1 MDRVPDN
8 LYKVGHRVNGLSNPF
23 GGPVLLPI
31 PHLLA
36 ALPSRSIPAM
46 YRGVMWDFNT
56 SRRPLVPP
64 TRGCA
69 LSVRCFSPAG
79 IAILVL
85 LLGIV
90 LPRGTHAAGVTPLP
104 VEILAAKATW
114 VVRGRVES
122 LEATRGSDGRMTTRV
137 EVPVT
142 EVWKGTPTNRI
153 GVVLAG
159 GILGNRRVSVIGQA
173 EFRVGEEVVLFLIPN
188 ERGEGVIVE
197 LAQGKFALHK
207 DDSGTL
213 WVSNGVLGTA
223 SAPDSKVPSAPS
235 AAEKSPANP
244 ARVLLPFQR
253 PIRLSELKQR
263 VQESTKP

>member
-1 MDRVPDN
+1 MWD
-8 LYKVGHRVNGLSNPF
+8 SNTSLRP
-23 GGPVLLPI
+23 PVL
-31 PHLLA
+31 
-36 ALPSRSIPAM
+36 PA
-46 YRGVMWDFNT
+46 RG
-56 SRRPLVPP
+56 S
-64 TRGCA
+64 A
-69 LSVRCFSPAG
+69 LSVRWFSPAG
-79 IAILVL
+79 IAILVF
-85 LLGIV
+85 LLGVI
-90 LPRGTHAAGVTPLP
+90 LPRDTHAAGVTPLA
-104 VEILAAKATW
+104 VELLAAKATW

-122 LEATRGSDGRMTTRV
+122 LEASRGSDGIMTTRV
-137 EVPVT
+137 ELPVT

-173 EFRVGEEVVLFLIPN
+173 EFRVGEEVVLFLVPN

-223 SAPDSKVPSAPS
+223 SSPDSNAPS
-235 AAEKSPANP
+235 ATEKSPANP

-253 PIRLSELKQR
+253 PLRLSELKQR

>member
-1 MDRVPDN
+1 
-8 LYKVGHRVNGLSNPF
+8 
-23 GGPVLLPI
+23 
-31 PHLLA
+31 
-36 ALPSRSIPAM
+36 
-46 YRGVMWDFNT
+46 MWDSNT
-56 SRRPLVPP
+56 SRTPP
-64 TRGCA
+64 VLPARGCA
-69 LSVRCFSPAG
+69 LGVRWFPPAG
-79 IAILVL
+79 FAILII
-85 LLGIV
+85 LLGTV
-90 LPRGTHAAGVTPLP
+90 LAGDTRAAGVTPLA
-104 VEILAAKATW
+104 VELLTAKATW

-137 EVPVT
+137 EVPVA

-173 EFRVGEEVVLFLIPN
+173 AFRVGEEVVLFLVPN

-197 LAQGKFALHK
+197 LAQGKFAIQR

-213 WVSNGVLGTA
+213 WVSNGIIGIA
-223 SAPDSKVPSAPS
+223 SPPESKATSVT
-235 AAEKSPANP
+235 EKSPANP

-253 PIRLSELKQR
+253 PLRLSELKQR

>member
-1 MDRVPDN
+1 
-8 LYKVGHRVNGLSNPF
+8 
-23 GGPVLLPI
+23 
-31 PHLLA
+31 
-36 ALPSRSIPAM
+36 
-46 YRGVMWDFNT
+46 MWDSNT
-56 SRRPLVPP
+56 SRRPTLLPF
-64 TRGCA
+64 RGFA
-69 LSVRCFSPAG
+69 SGVRWFSPAG
-79 IAILVL
+79 FAILVF
-85 LLGIV
+85 LLGLV
-90 LPRGTHAAGVTPLP
+90 LPKDTHAAGVKPLP
-104 VEILAAKATW
+104 VESLAAKATW

-173 EFRVGEEVVLFLIPN
+173 EFRVGEEVVLFLVPN

-207 DDSGTL
+207 DDSGSL

-223 SAPDSKVPSAPS
+223 SAPDSKSPSAT
-235 AAEKSPANP
+235 EKSPANP
-244 ARVLLPFQR
+244 ARVVLPFQR
-253 PIRLSELKQR
+253 PLRLTELKQR